1 LDHYDKK
8 PNLFT
13 VNSFDSLYPNWLN
26 FNSINFTSI
35 KFNTTW
41 VPRSIVTGFRISRY
55 VNYMFFNEMMYPDQF
70 DKSLFYIDFRLEK
83 RWKFNNILI
92 KSSLVAQYSDNKII
106 SYPNILT
113 HQYVKYNFDIL
124 DGVDLT
130 SSLNLYIFSRYYNH
144 LYSPE
149 LDLFYLQFSKKNKI
163 NPHTNIDFFL
173 KKDNFQI
180 GILCDYISAFF
191 SRKQYFVDSYIL
203 PKPIFRLSIK
213 WSFID

>member
-1 LDHYDKK
+1 
-8 PNLFT
+8 
-13 VNSFDSLYPNWLN
+13 
-26 FNSINFTSI
+26 
-35 KFNTTW
+35 
-41 VPRSIVTGFRISRY
+41 
-55 VNYMFFNEMMYPDQF
+55 MFFNEMMYPDQF